1 MKKRMIVNCCFVVS
15 MMMGSL
21 ANLVSMERARAADFV
36 AGAAPDVVMGKIWK
50 GVESLTG
57 PEGVAIDPVSGKVFV
72 ADTQGNRVLRYAA
85 GVQVALGVPGTA
97 EAEMVFGQP
106 DFSTTEATTTQTG
119 LAHPEGVAVDAA
131 GDLYVVD
138 TRNSRVVRYRGAA
151 TAVTGVAADGVL
163 GQPGYTTSTAGAGTR
178 QMSEPRGLAILG
190 NFLAVADTKNHRVL
204 VFRGY
209 SDLANG
215 DSADFNYGETG
226 LAGTTALRFSSPTC
240 VALSPSGSILV
251 PSALLWVGDT
261 GNRRV
266 LRFAK
271 FPPVGA
277 NFTTGD
283 GTANGVL
290 GAADFTTLGGAGR
303 GLAEF
308 IPGGLAI
315 EGSRLYVSDF
325 RVDGS
330 GGNQRVL
337 RFEAALTKP
346 NGAASDG
353 TVGVDASSKP
363 VSLGQPRQLAVKDG
377 NVWVAD
383 FGFSRVAR
391 YDAPATVAFKQDP
404 EWTMGNI
411 GGRFSYHD
419 ISDMTEDPLTGKFFV
434 CWRREG
440 IVQRFASA
448 AAFRAGTTHEVEF
461 GGLTVP
467 LGLDKPSGIRI
478 LRGQTQRTLVVADT
492 GNHRLILF
500 SNATTTTA
508 NRPPPSEVIGQP
520 DFITNTPAPAG
531 ILGVPTI
538 RFNQP
543 TGIDACGYEASAT
556 TTNRFTAIA
565 IANTQRNS
573 VMVIYRMNGANEW
586 SNFGSVGNADGSAGT
601 AERAMTRPQGV
612 AFGETEDSMR
622 NFWVADT
629 GNHRIIQF
637 EEYQPTVLLGQP
649 NYTTSV
655 AGAGVSGLNQPTALA
670 FSRLNN
676 GLRERL
682 YALDQGNQ
690 RALEWAYTSS
700 NDNSFTPT
708 PRVAFGALD
717 AASARYSPPSTK
729 ALSAPLGMMVESYDA
744 AHRGS
749 IFISDPGQERAS
761 WWHRPAQQFPEFV
774 SYRPLF
780 GLIAGPALGV
790 RWNARVEPGYTYL
803 VEKSRD
809 LVSWNTPPATE
820 VTVPWTGTASDQHY
834 EFGQLF
840 TDETGVFLTKQFLRI
855 REK

>member
-1 MKKRMIVNCCFVVS
+1 MKKRVTHICYLVVS
-15 MMMGSL
+15 VIILSL
-21 ANLVSMERARAADFV
+21 GNLALTEPASAADFI
-36 AGAAPDVVMGKIWK
+36 AGTAPDVVMGKVWK
-50 GVESLTG
+50 GAESLTG

-163 GQPGYTTSTAGAGTR
+163 GQPGFTTATAGAGTG

-190 NFLAVADTKNHRVL
+190 NYLAVADTKNHRVL
-204 VFRGY
+204 VFRNY
-209 SDLANG
+209 SNLPNGAGPDL
-215 DSADFNYGETG
+215 NYGETG
-226 LAGTTALRFSSPTC
+226 LAGTTAVRLSSPTC
-240 VALSPSGSILV
+240 VALSPSGRFFD

-266 LRFAK
+266 VRFPD
-271 FPPVGA
+271 FPRLGA
-277 NFTTGD
+277 NFTTED
-283 GTANGVL
+283 ATANGVL
-290 GAADFTTLGGAGR
+290 GAADFTTLGRAGR

-315 EGSRLYVSDF
+315 GGSRLWVSDF

-330 GGNQRVL
+330 GGNQRIL

-346 NGAASDG
+346 NGAPSDG

-363 VSLGQPRQLAVKDG
+363 ASLGQPRQLAVKDG
-377 NVWVAD
+377 SVWVAD

-391 YDAPATVAFKQDP
+391 YDAAAAVAVKQDP
-404 EWTMGNI
+404 DWTMGNI
-411 GGRFSYHD
+411 GGRFSYYD
-419 ISDMTEDPLTGKFFV
+419 ISDMTEDPQTGKFFV

-440 IVQRFASA
+440 IIQRFASA

-461 GGLTVP
+461 GGLSVP
-467 LGLDKPSGIRI
+467 LGLNKPSGIRI
-478 LRGQTQRTLVVADT
+478 LRGQTRALVVADT
-492 GNHRLILF
+492 GNNRLILF
-500 SNATTTTA
+500 SNATTTLI
-508 NRPPPSEVIGQP
+508 NRPPPNEVIGQP

-531 ILGVPTI
+531 ILGIPTI

-565 IANTQRNS
+565 IANTLRNS
-573 VMVIYRMNGANEW
+573 VMVIYRMNGATEW
-586 SNFGSVGNADGSAGT
+586 SNFGSVGSADGSAGT
-601 AERAMTRPQGV
+601 ADRAMTRPQGV

-629 GNHRIIQF
+629 GNNRVIHF
-637 EEYQPTVLLGQP
+637 EEFQPTALLGQP
-649 NYTTSV
+649 NYTTGL
-655 AGAGVSGLNQPTALA
+655 AGAGVSGLNQPTTLA

-690 RALEWAYTSS
+690 RALEWAYSSS

-708 PRVAFGALD
+708 PRYAFGAFD
-717 AASARYSPPSTK
+717 AASPKYSPPSTK
-729 ALSAPLGMMVESYDA
+729 ALSAPLGLMVENYDA
-744 AHRGS
+744 THRGS
-749 IFISDPGQERAS
+749 IFISDPGLERAS
-761 WWHRPAQQFPEFV
+761 WWRRPVQQSPEFV
-774 SYRPLF
+774 SHRPLF
-780 GLIAGPALGV
+780 GILTGPALGV
-790 RWNARVEPGYTYL
+790 RWKARVEPGYTYL
-803 VEKSRD
+803 VEKSQD
-809 LVSWNTPPATE
+809 LLSWNTPPATE
-820 VTVPWTGTASDQHY
+820 VTVPWTGDTSDQHY

-840 TDETGVFLTKQFLRI
+840 TDQTGVYLPKQFLRV

>member
-1 MKKRMIVNCCFVVS
+1 MKKKFIASCCFVAS
-15 MMMGSL
+15 MMIGGL
-21 ANLVSMERARAADFV
+21 ANLVSMERASAADFV
-36 AGAAPDVVMGKIWK
+36 AGAAPDVVMGKIWE
-50 GVESLTG
+50 GAESLTG
-57 PEGVAIDPVSGKVFV
+57 PEGVAIDPVSGKLFV

-85 GVQVALGVPGTA
+85 GVQVALGIPGTA

-119 LAHPEGVAVDAA
+119 LAHPEGVVVDAA

-138 TRNSRVVRYRGAA
+138 TRNSRVVRYGGAA

-163 GQPGYTTSTAGAGTR
+163 GQPGFTTSTAGAGAG
-178 QMSEPRGLAILG
+178 QMSEPRGLAIQG
-190 NFLAVADTKNHRVL
+190 NYLAVADTKNHRVQ

-209 SDLANG
+209 SGLPSG
-215 DSADFNYGETG
+215 SGQDFNYGETG
-226 LAGTTALRFSSPTC
+226 IAGTTAVRFSSPTC
-240 VALSPSGSILV
+240 VALSPSGSVLF

-266 LRFAK
+266 LRFPG
-271 FPPVGA
+271 FPRLGA
-277 NFTTGD
+277 DFTTVD

-290 GAADFTTLGGAGR
+290 GATNFTTLGGAGI
-303 GLAEF
+303 GLSEF

-315 EGSRLYVSDF
+315 EGRRLWVSDF

-337 RFEAALTKP
+337 RFEDALTKP

-363 VSLGQPRQLAVKDG
+363 VSLSQPRQLAVKDG
-377 NVWVAD
+377 KVWVAD
-383 FGFSRVAR
+383 FDFSRVAR
-391 YDAPATVAFKQDP
+391 YDAPATVAFKPDP
-404 EWTMGNI
+404 EWKMGNI

-467 LGLDKPSGIRI
+467 LGLNKPSGIRI

-492 GNHRLILF
+492 GNNRLVLF
-500 SNATTTTA
+500 SNATTTTL
-508 NRPPPSEVIGQP
+508 NRPPPNEVIGQP

-543 TGIDACGYEASAT
+543 TGIDACGYEASAA

-565 IANTQRNS
+565 IANTLRNS

-586 SNFGSVGNADGSAGT
+586 SNFGSVGSADGSAGT
-601 AERAMTRPQGV
+601 ADRAMTRPQGV

-629 GNHRIIQF
+629 GNNRIIHF
-637 EEYQPTVLLGQP
+637 EEYQPTALLGQP
-649 NYTTSV
+649 NYTASV
-655 AGAGVSGLNQPTALA
+655 AGAGVGGLNQPTALA

-690 RALEWAYTSS
+690 RVMEWAYTSS
-700 NDNSFTPT
+700 NDNSFTST
-708 PRVAFGALD
+708 PRYTFGAFD
-717 AASARYSPPSTK
+717 ATSARYSLPSSR
-729 ALSAPLGMMVESYDA
+729 ALSAPLVLMVENYDA

-761 WWHRPAQQFPEFV
+761 WWHRPAQQSPEFV
-774 SYRPLF
+774 SHRPLF
-780 GLIAGPALGV
+780 GLITGPALGV

-809 LVSWNTPPATE
+809 LVSWNAPPATE
-820 VTVPWTGTASDQHY
+820 VTVPWSGTTSDQHY
-834 EFGQLF
+834 EFVQLF
-840 TDETGVFLTKQFLRI
+840 TDEAGVYLPKQFLRI